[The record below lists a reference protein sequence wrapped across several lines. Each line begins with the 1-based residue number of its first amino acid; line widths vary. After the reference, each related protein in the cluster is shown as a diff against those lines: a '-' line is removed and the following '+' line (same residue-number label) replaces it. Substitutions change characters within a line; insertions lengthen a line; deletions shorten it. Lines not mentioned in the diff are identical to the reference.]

1 MSNSL
6 NNIELRRLSAAPAE
20 FRVERVPREDGGT
33 DAYIRGYAVVFEQ
46 YSKPIWDEW
55 VEIISRDAFVNT
67 DMSDVVMVIDH
78 ARDVSSVLAR
88 SRNGEGTLEITI
100 DEVGVAFRFK
110 APDTTAGRDIVEL
123 VERGDISECSFAFW
137 VSEDRWLY
145 DVAFGDTTY
154 DVRRIESIAKLA
166 DLSIVVSGQ
175 YGQTSVSI
183 EERAAVNKVRIAG
196 KVPQE
201 EAHVGMSA
209 QLAENILRTLLS

>member
-1 MSNSL
+1 MNNV

-20 FRVERVPREDGGT
+20 FRVERITREDGEI
-33 DAYIRGYAVVFEQ
+33 DVYIRGYAVVFEE

-55 VEIISRDAFVNT
+55 VEIISRNAFAET

-110 APDTTAGRDIVEL
+110 APDTTAGRDIVTL

-137 VSEDRWLY
+137 IKKDSWSY
-145 DVAFGDTTY
+145 DIPFGEKRY
-154 DVRRIESIAKLA
+154 DVRRIEAVAKLA

-175 YGQTSVSI
+175 YGQTSVSV
-183 EERAAVNKVRIAG
+183 EELRMVKEARNAG
-196 KVPQE
+196 KAP
-201 EAHVGMSA
+201 APRKTMSA
-209 QLAENILRTLLS
+209 RLAKAITELLS

>member
-20 FRVERVPREDGGT
+20 FRVERVAREDGGT
-33 DAYIRGYAVVFEQ
+33 DVYIRGYAVVFEQ
-46 YSKPIWDEW
+46 YSKPLWDEW
-55 VEIISRDAFVNT
+55 VEIISREAFANT

-88 SRNGEGTLEITI
+88 SRNGEGTLQITI

-145 DVAFGDTTY
+145 DVALGDKTY
-154 DVRRIESIAKLA
+154 DVRRIESVAKLA

-175 YGQTSVSI
+175 YGQTTVSI
-183 EERAAVNKVRIAG
+183 EERAAVNKSRVAG
-196 KVPQE
+196 RAPQGE
-201 EAHVGMSA
+201 DTTGMSV
-209 QLAENILRTLLS
+209 QLADNILRTL

>member
-1 MSNSL
+1 MSNNL

-20 FRVERVPREDGGT
+20 FRVERVEREDGGT
-33 DAYIRGYAVVFEQ
+33 DTYIRGYAVVFEQ

-55 VEIISRDAFVNT
+55 VEIISRNAFAET
-67 DMSDVVMVIDH
+67 DMSDVVMVVDH

-110 APDTTAGRDIVEL
+110 APDTRAGRDIVEL

-137 VSEDRWLY
+137 VSKDTWTCN
-145 DVAFGDTTY
+145 VAFGDKSY
-154 DVRRIESIAKLA
+154 DVRRIEAVAKLA

-175 YGQTSVSI
+175 YGQTSVSV
-183 EERAAVNKVRIAG
+183 EERALVDEARKASKPSQRKAMSVRLAKAIAD
-196 KVPQE
+196 
-201 EAHVGMSA
+201 
-209 QLAENILRTLLS
+209 TLS